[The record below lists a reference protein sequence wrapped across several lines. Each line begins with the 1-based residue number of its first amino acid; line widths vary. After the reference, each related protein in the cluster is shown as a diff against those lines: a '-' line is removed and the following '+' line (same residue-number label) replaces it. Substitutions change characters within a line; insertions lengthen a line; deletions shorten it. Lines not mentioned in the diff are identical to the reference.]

1 MFSWRQRVVSLGI
14 PAFSLIEVTLALGLF
29 SFAVLGLMGMIPIAL
44 RTHKEAKLDTV
55 LSQIKQRLA
64 AEALLT
70 DGAQLATLSTSVK
83 KFDVEGRELATNA
96 PDIDVVYRAKIAL
109 QPFQVPG
116 TALISSSLQRIVFY
130 ALQDPAGNLIAN
142 APPSGSILVSRAE
155 NAQ

>member
-1 MFSWRQRVVSLGI
+1 MFSCRQRVVSLGI

-29 SFAVLGLMGMIPIAL
+29 SFAVLGLVGMIPIAL
-44 RTHKEAKLDTV
+44 KTHREAKNDTV

-70 DGAQLATLSTSVK
+70 DGAELAKLDSNEK
-83 KFDVEGRELATNA
+83 KFDVEGRELSSTAA
-96 PDIDVVYRAKIAL
+96 DIDVVYRAKIAL

-116 TALISSSLQRIVFY
+116 TSLTSSSLQRIVFY